1 MTDVLYPSTALAFV
15 TKISEKCK
23 CTSTSPNAI
32 QVKNWSNAIS
42 IEEK

>member
-1 MTDVLYPSTALAFV
+1 MADVLYSSTALAFV
-15 TKISEKCK
+15 TKISKKCK
-23 CTSTSPNAI
+23 CTSPNAI